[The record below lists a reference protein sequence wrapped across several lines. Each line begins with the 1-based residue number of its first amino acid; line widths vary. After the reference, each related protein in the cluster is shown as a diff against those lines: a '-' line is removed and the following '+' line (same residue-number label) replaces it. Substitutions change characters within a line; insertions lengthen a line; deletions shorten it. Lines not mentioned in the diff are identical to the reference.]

1 MSCPTVEK
9 ARLYYDSCL
18 DHPGNIESLEGRPLL
33 DLIRKHIGT
42 WSLLEP
48 PAALTASADSDAVK
62 KTQQQDDLANF
73 NETSFQMRLEIFHN
87 TVSPFLNSF
96 HSWLA
101 TFSVC
106 NVRMSKQY
114 RVNFS
119 LKLYSG
125 GGLFTWSV
133 GENDKNSSQHVIH
146 VDQVWPLTQFLL
158 V

>member
-48 PAALTASADSDAVK
+48 PAALTASADGDAVK
-62 KTQQQDDLANF
+62 KTQQQDDFANF

-87 TVSPFLNSF
+87 TVRPFIDSF
-96 HSWLA
+96 HSRH
-101 TFSVC
+101 T
-106 NVRMSKQY
+106 
-114 RVNFS
+114 
-119 LKLYSG
+119 
-125 GGLFTWSV
+125 T
-133 GENDKNSSQHVIH
+133 
-146 VDQVWPLTQFLL
+146 TLL
-158 V
+158 EDV